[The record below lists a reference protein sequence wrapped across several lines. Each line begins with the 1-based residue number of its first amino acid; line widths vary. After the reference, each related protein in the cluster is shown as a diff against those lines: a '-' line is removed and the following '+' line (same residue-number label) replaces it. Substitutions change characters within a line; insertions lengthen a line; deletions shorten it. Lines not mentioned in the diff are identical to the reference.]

1 MKKTSLLLIVLC
13 LASLSQ
19 SLEAKNVF
27 ADILKVYKTYQEV
40 NMALWLTGDV
50 GAEKRFGK
58 ELQFWLN
65 LTNKPEK
72 DPKINAYVRGIFDR
86 LVPHYKNHGMK
97 YTVRVIKNSSAN
109 AFAIPGGHI
118 YVHTGL
124 LDLVS
129 SDDELATVLAHEL
142 AHAEK
147 RHSLKNF
154 RASTAAVALLN
165 AALKNRQDREIW
177 GALLTTLTMMK
188 FSRIQE
194 DEADD
199 VGQFRMASAGF
210 NPAAQVAVWEKFLK
224 KYGDT
229 KGVEQ
234 YLSSH
239 PPSSQRIEN
248 ARKNLAKMNVSE
260 RTTFANTRNLLTAV
274 CQNLLVN
281 PSFEESPNQQLTG
294 WQTIEGKAFI
304 SDRFAITG
312 RQSLQ
317 LTSDSRMSATRVLSD
332 FIPVAQ
338 NSDMT
343 FSGWLISENGNQNA
357 AIGLELYDS
366 NKRLRDRIWAIR
378 KAAPVSTRAEKVE
391 IRLVNTPD
399 HKIFSANTAFVKILL
414 QAGPASTGSVWF
426 DELRMKNTGNPEPIN
441 LIETGDFEI
450 SSNNLPAG
458 VLTSSKGIS
467 HDKTKSST
475 GYSSLKINGDG
486 SEKTFAFSGIAIEK
500 IKPDQVLSGSF
511 FFMGSQQIK
520 GILTAEYLDA
530 KGLILARRLAQV
542 EFESNANSWTGTSFS
557 FKADV
562 KPEETGKAAAIQ
574 IRISSFVP
582 AGASLW
588 LDNFVLR

>member
-1 MKKTSLLLIVLC
+1 
-13 LASLSQ
+13 
-19 SLEAKNVF
+19 
-27 ADILKVYKTYQEV
+27 
-40 NMALWLTGDV
+40 
-50 GAEKRFGK
+50 
-58 ELQFWLN
+58 
-65 LTNKPEK
+65 
-72 DPKINAYVRGIFDR
+72 NAYVRGIFDR

-165 AALKNRQDREIW
+165 AAVKNRQDRETW

-188 FSRIQE
+188 FSRGQE

-199 VGQFRMASAGF
+199 IGQFRMASAGF

-260 RTTFANTRNLLTAV
+260 RTTFANTRNLLTAIR
-274 CQNLLVN
+274 QNLLVN
-281 PSFEESPNQQLTG
+281 PSFEEAPNQQLTG
-294 WQTIEGKAFI
+294 WQTAEGQAFI

-312 RQSLQ
+312 KQSLQ
-317 LTSDSRMSATRVLSD
+317 LTSESRMSATRVLSD
-332 FIPVAQ
+332 FIPV
-338 NSDMT
+338 NPSSDMT
-343 FSGWLISENGNQNA
+343 FSGWLISENGSQNA

-378 KAAPVSTRAEKVE
+378 KAAPVSTQAERVE
-391 IRLVNTPD
+391 IRLVNTPAQ
-399 HKIFSANTAFVKILL
+399 KIFNANTAFVKILL

-426 DELRMKNTGNPEPIN
+426 DELRLKNTGNPEPIN
-441 LIETGDFEI
+441 LIEAGDLEI

-458 VLTSSKGIS
+458 IFSSSHGLI
-467 HDKTKSST
+467 HDKTKANT
-475 GYSSLKINGDG
+475 GYASLKIDGDG
-486 SEKTFAFSGIAIEK
+486 SEKTFAFSGIGIGK

-511 FFMGSQQIK
+511 FFMGSQQVK
-520 GILTAEYLDA
+520 GILTAEYLDTN
-530 KGLILARRLAQV
+530 GQILARRLAQV
-542 EFESNANSWTGTSFS
+542 EFESSANSWTGTSFS
-557 FKADV
+557 FKADL

-574 IRISSFVP
+574 IRISSVVP
-582 AGASLW
+582 AAASLW